1 MVFINKIRPN
11 VLVVIAALTAI
22 TILVATKFF
31 DVIDGNVISYHE
43 ELGAVVQVETLTFLI
58 ALSNLI
64 VIGLSGLVS
73 LGNTVATDPE
83 PNAIIEYVKA
93 RDGKVD

>member
-1 MVFINKIRPN
+1 MVFLNKIRPN
-11 VLVVIAALTAI
+11 VLVAIAAITAI
-22 TILVATKFF
+22 TILVVNQFF
-31 DVIDGNVISYHE
+31 GVTDNLV
-43 ELGAVVQVETLTFLI
+43 LGAGPEAGTVVVNVEALTFLI

-83 PNAIIEYVKA
+83 PNPIIEYEKVRKA
-93 RDGKVD
+93 